1 MIFRSLGMSNA
12 GGDVSQVF
20 RDVYA
25 TFLGDIHHS
34 LDDISHV

>member
-1 MIFRSLGMSNA
+1 MIFQSLGMSNA

-20 RDVYA
+20 GDVYA
-25 TFLGDIHHS
+25 TCY